1 VIKDQRALCEKE
13 MRNVKK
19 KDEKCVKK
27 EDEKNVNF
35 FLTEDMSGVLK
46 EKHLE
51 SEDHQNSLNTKMLLS
66 HSPISIP
73 LH

>member
-1 VIKDQRALCEKE
+1 VIKI
-13 MRNVKK
+13 
-19 KDEKCVKK
+19 DEKCVKK
-27 EDEKNVNF
+27 EDEKCEIF

-51 SEDHQNSLNTKMLLS
+51 SEDHQNSLNTKKLLS